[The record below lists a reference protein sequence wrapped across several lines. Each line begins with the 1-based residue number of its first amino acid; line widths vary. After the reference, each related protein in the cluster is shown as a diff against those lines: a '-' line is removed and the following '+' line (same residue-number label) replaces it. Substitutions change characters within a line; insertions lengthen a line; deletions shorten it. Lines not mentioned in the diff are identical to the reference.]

1 LPNIRFTERR
11 IRGRARGALTAVVD
25 GLKNKANEWALC
37 PHEFKEGVGLG
48 VEETDTD
55 ALAEV
60 LQTADG
66 SGREVY
72 LIGGSIGEL
81 KIGETIS
88 LADGDFSIRGAH
100 RHFSCL
106 RATMTGQPLFKMAAG
121 GSLLRFHMEDVRLQG
136 NGLTGASGSGHAIQ
150 MFDPDPTS
158 GTHLPQMVTL
168 SRVTIDGFRGTG
180 AANYAESATHEACGI
195 IQIGGLGCVT
205 REVAVSNCGRGIV
218 RQQTQNCRDIDPIIS
233 LCDKVGVLSYKN
245 ENYILD
251 GADVIQCGDGVD
263 MTIPDTIK
271 TGNIVSYQDEC
282 PQFPFL
288 KSKNSGGFAQVIIVL
303 SEQARVEGFWIQPSM
318 TADVA
323 HRGIYIERA
332 PGTKVKDGFF
342 HLTNTSF
349 EQDYEVIEAVASQS
363 AEPLSGLEIVGNR
376 FGFAP
381 GMNVAYFIKVRGT
394 AAGRPVTG
402 LSIRN
407 NVTQRAAP
415 SSACTVDDGILLS
428 SIALTDSEISENSI
442 RAPSNVTITRGI
454 TGSSISQTRA
464 YVRSNSFRADSGTI
478 TNNYSGI
485 TPDDPA

>member
-1 LPNIRFTERR
+1 MAPTGTEGRFRNMRMLLRE
-11 IRGRARGALTAVVD
+11 LFVD
-25 GLKNKANEWALC
+25 GVNVGSKLSEA
-37 PHEFKEGVGLG
+37 PITPQDFKEGVGLG

-55 ALAEV
+55 AFVATIAE
-60 LQTADG
+60 ADG
-66 SGREVY
+66 SGRDVY
-72 LIGGSIGEL
+72 LLGGNIGEL
-81 KIGETIS
+81 KIGETIA

-106 RATMTGQPLFKMAAG
+106 RSTMTGQPLFKMAAG

-136 NGLTGASGSGHAIQ
+136 NGETGASGSGHAIQ
-150 MFDPDPTS
+150 MFDPDPS
-158 GTHLPQMVTL
+158 NGTHLPQMVTL
-168 SRVTIDGFRGTG
+168 SRVTIDGFRGVG

-218 RQQTQNCRDIDPIIS
+218 RQRTQNCRDIDPLVS
-233 LCDKVGVLSYKN
+233 SCDKVGVLSYLN

-251 GADVIQCGDGVD
+251 GADVINCGDGVD
-263 MTIPDTIK
+263 MTVPVALK
-271 TGNIVSYQDEC
+271 TGNVISYQDEC

-288 KSKNSGGFAQVIIVL
+288 KSKNSAGFAQVIIIL

-323 HRGIYIERA
+323 HKGIYIERA
-332 PGTKVKDGFF
+332 PGTKIKDGFF

-381 GMNVAYFIKVRGT
+381 GMNVAYFIKVVGT
-394 AAGRPVTG
+394 AANRPVTG

-407 NVTQRAAP
+407 NVTQRAPP
-415 SSACTVDDGILLS
+415 SSACTVTDGILLS
-428 SIALTDSEISENSI
+428 SIALTDSEIAENSI
-442 RAPSNVTITRGI
+442 RAPANVTFASGMTA
-454 TGSSISQTRA
+454 TSISQTRA
-464 YVRSNSFRADSGTI
+464 FIRMNSFRADSGTI
-478 TNNYSGI
+478 TANYTGI
-485 TPDDPA
+485 TPDD